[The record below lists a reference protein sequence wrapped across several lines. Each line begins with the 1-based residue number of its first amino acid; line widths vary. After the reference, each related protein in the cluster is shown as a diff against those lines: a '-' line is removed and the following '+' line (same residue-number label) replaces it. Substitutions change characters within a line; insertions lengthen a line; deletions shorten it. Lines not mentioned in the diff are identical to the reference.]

1 MDHLLD
7 GLEGIP
13 FLMPLAIMCMRISD
27 VSISTMRMIMII
39 RGRRLIAAC
48 LGFFEVLI
56 WLAAISAIFSHLN
69 HWVNVIFYGIGFSLG
84 NVTGMYIESKM
95 AVGQQVLRFIS
106 RNEGDRII
114 ASLRDKGQ
122 GVTQVQAAG
131 RDGPVGLGFMI
142 AARKKV
148 PRIIEHITEIDPAAV
163 ITVEDVRHSN
173 IVDYYQHGQ
182 IGTRWWNN
190 FLKKK

>member
-1 MDHLLD
+1 MGNLLD
-7 GLEGIP
+7 GLESIP
-13 FLMPLAIMCMRISD
+13 MLLPLAIMCMRITD

-39 RGRRLIAAC
+39 RGRRLTAAC
-48 LGFFEVLI
+48 LGFFEVMV
-56 WLAAISAIFSHLN
+56 WLAAITGIFSHLDN
-69 HWVNVIFYGIGFSLG
+69 WVNVIFYGLGFSLG
-84 NVTGMYIESKM
+84 NIVGMFIESKM

-106 RNEGDRII
+106 RSEGGRII
-114 ASLRDKGQ
+114 DALRGQ
-122 GVTQVQAAG
+122 GHGVTQVAATG
-131 RDGPVGLGFMI
+131 RDGPVGLGFLI

-148 PRIIEHITEIDPAAV
+148 PRLIDAINEIDPAAV

-173 IVDYYQHGQ
+173 IVDYYQQGQ

>member
-1 MDHLLD
+1 MGHLLD
-7 GLEGIP
+7 GLEKIP
-13 FLMPLAIMCMRISD
+13 MLLPLAIMCMRISD

-39 RGRRLIAAC
+39 RGKRLIAAS

-56 WLAAISAIFSHLN
+56 WLAAITGIISHLN
-69 HWVNVIFYGIGFSLG
+69 NWLNVIFYGIGFSLG

-114 ASLRDKGQ
+114 SSLRDKGQ
-122 GVTQVQAAG
+122 GVTQVQATG

-148 PRIIEHITEIDPAAV
+148 PRIIDTITEIDPAAV